1 MEEQTQGNFTPLPPL
16 VTEPTNNLKTIEEKP
31 KILRGFN
38 THPEN
43 INRNGAPLKAW
54 RWGELVDTEVEEEI
68 EAINS
73 TGVKV
78 KWKKKKAIVK
88 KLVSLA
94 MNGDVHAIMGIIEM
108 KDGKPK
114 QGLQLE
120 GEIGI
125 RPIVYKPS
133 KLKVK

>member
-1 MEEQTQGNFTPLPPL
+1 MIKGCNYLKMSYSRVMKQGEWAYPPMAQD
-16 VTEPTNNLKTIEEKP
+16 I
-31 KILRGFN
+31 
-38 THPEN
+38 HH
-43 INRNGAPLKAW
+43 
-54 RWGELVDTEVEEEI
+54 VE
-68 EAINS
+68 
-73 TGVKV
+73 GLDKV

-94 MNGDVHAIMGIIEM
+94 INGDIHAIMGIIEM